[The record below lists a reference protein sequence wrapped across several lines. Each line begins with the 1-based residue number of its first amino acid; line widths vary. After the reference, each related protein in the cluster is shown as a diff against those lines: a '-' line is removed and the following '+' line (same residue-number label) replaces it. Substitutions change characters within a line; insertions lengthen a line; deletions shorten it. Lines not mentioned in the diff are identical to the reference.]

1 VGLDSQLVS
10 EYPATPD
17 GQKKLCGNKTLVKES
32 EYGLG
37 FAYWGGEWISFKGNQ
52 AGRLYEN
59 QAFYDF

>member
-17 GQKKLCGNKTLVKES
+17 GQKKLCIGNKKTLVKES

-37 FAYWGGEWISFKGNQ
+37 FA
-52 AGRLYEN
+52 
-59 QAFYDF
+59 